1 MIQIKDD
8 NLKDICI
15 KYTDQM
21 HLALKKRCDNVTTL
35 KKILITK
42 PLITTWENNVL
53 HHKSAI
59 AIINLTKVRIHND
72 ADKNNIIDH
81 LTNNLSELTAQLE
94 QIEAKLRAIQKK
106 IQDDKLIESAS
117 SKLIELN
124 TGFEKKKF
132 SKKLTEFLFNYND
145 YRTVLDNYLAKP
157 LGVNVCPYCNRNF
170 ISFLPQDGDETS
182 DKKVIGPT
190 YDHFFNKSEY
200 RFLRL
205 SFYNL
210 VPSCYVCNSNLKGKK
225 NFHHQLNINPF
236 VEGFDNDAYFD
247 FELSPDETN
256 GKINFTPIL
265 NEKIG
270 IDIDRMT
277 RIFGNNSNDDSG
289 NVRVFKIKEIYAVH
303 YDTVEEIYMNFDKN
317 NRYYSASIKDE
328 LEKIG
333 SNEAEFYRFHFK
345 NYFDEK
351 DFNKR
356 PLAKLTKDIYN
367 KMKEINDLI

>member
-15 KYTDQM
+15 KYTVQM

-35 KKILITK
+35 KKILTTT

-53 HHKSAI
+53 HYKSAI
-59 AIINLTKVRIHND
+59 AIINLTKFKIDDKVGGKKIIH
-72 ADKNNIIDH
+72 H
-81 LTNNLSELTAQLE
+81 LKNNLSELTIELP
-94 QIEAKLRAIQKK
+94 QIETDLQKILKK
-106 IQDDKLIESAS
+106 IKGDKLIESAS
-117 SKLIELN
+117 IKLIGLN
-124 TGFEKKKF
+124 SGFKKNAF
-132 SKKLTEFLFNYND
+132 SKNLTEFLFNYND

-190 YDHFFNKSEY
+190 YDHFFHKNEY
-200 RFLRL
+200 KFLSL

-210 VPSCYVCNSNLKGKK
+210 VPSCYVCNSNLKGTKK
-225 NFHHQLNINPF
+225 FHHQRNINPF

-256 GKINFTPIL
+256 SKINFTPIL

-270 IDIDRMT
+270 IDIDRRT

-289 NVRVFKIKEIYAVH
+289 NVRVFKIKEIYAMH

-356 PLAKLTKDIYN
+356 PLAKLSKDIYN